1 MSLLLKYI
9 ELNWIEINFTG
20 KTTNFK
26 PFYGSGP
33 SVDGIRA
40 ETGKL
45 RNSKT
50 NWRDGLTIFTS
61 SLVNLNLVFTIY
73 ECKQRCVKLLYML

>member
-45 RNSKT
+45 FEI
-50 NWRDGLTIFTS
+50 L
-61 SLVNLNLVFTIY
+61 
-73 ECKQRCVKLLYML
+73 KQTEGMVWLYLPPVWLISI